1 MKLQSIII
9 VVISIALFGCSSS
22 KNTEKSVTQHPKTK
36 KTSTLS
42 EQDKMKYD
50 FMYFN
55 ANKERMIGNYQLSA
69 GLFLQCAELDPTQ
82 PAAYYELANIFDLTN
97 QTTEAIAYA
106 QKAVSLNDDNYWY
119 RFLYAHLL
127 QKSNRIDE
135 AVKQYQI
142 LIQKNPHNPELLYN
156 LAGTQLYSG
165 KYEEALKTY
174 NKLESEIGVNEE
186 ISLQKQKIYI
196 KLNNID
202 KAGEEIQKLIKAFPE
217 ETKYQGYLADM
228 YLANNMP
235 DKAFE
240 IYQRILEKDPT
251 DAFSHLALYEYY
263 RNKGEK
269 DKALSELKLVFENPD
284 FNIDTKM
291 QILLSYYADSEKK
304 PELKQDAYDLSRL
317 LIATH
322 PKDAKS
328 YTIYADFLYRDKKN
342 DGAKENYLKAI
353 ELDSS
358 KFAIW
363 SQVVFIESEM
373 QDFDGMLIHSKM
385 ALELFPNQALF
396 YFFYGV
402 ANIQKQKFQEAVDY
416 LTIGKDFVVK
426 NPPLLS
432 QFYANLGDSYYRLKD
447 HKNSDKYYEK
457 ALEIEPNNIYVLNNY
472 SYYLSLRNENLER
485 AEKLSAKANEI
496 EPNQPNYEDTYA
508 WILYKQGKY
517 IAAKEWLEKA
527 LENGGKSNAVIVE
540 HLGDVHAKL
549 GNIDKALE
557 LWNQAKTLGETS
569 EFIDKKIADKQLY
582 E

>member
-1 MKLQSIII
+1 MKLHTLIII
-9 VVISIALFGCSSS
+9 SFCFILFGCGSS
-22 KNTEKSVTQHPKTK
+22 KNVE
-36 KTSTLS
+36 KTSTVKSNKKVGLS
-42 EQDKMKYD
+42 DQDKMKYD
-50 FMYFN
+50 YMFFN

-69 GLFLQCAELDPTQ
+69 GLFLQCVELDPSKPT
-82 PAAYYELANIFDLTN
+82 AYYELANIFDLTN
-97 QTTEAIAYA
+97 QTAEAIGYA
-106 QKAVSLNDDNYWY
+106 QKAVNLDAENYWY

-127 QKSNRIDE
+127 QKSNKIEE
-135 AVKQYQI
+135 ALKQYQI
-142 LIQKNPHNPELLYN
+142 LIQKNPHNVELLYN

-174 NKLESEIGVNEE
+174 NKLETEIGVNEE

-202 KAGEEIQKLIKAFPE
+202 KAAEEIQKLINAFPE

-228 YLANNMP
+228 YLANNMA

-240 IYQRILEKDPT
+240 IYQKILEKDPN

-269 DKALSELKLVFENPD
+269 EKSFAELKLVFENKT
-284 FNIDTKM
+284 FSIDTKM
-291 QILLSYYADSEKK
+291 QILLSYYSDSETN
-304 PELKQDAYDLSRL
+304 PSLKNDAYELSRL
-317 LIATH
+317 LIDTH
-322 PKDAKS
+322 PDDAKS

-358 KFAIW
+358 KFSIW

-373 QDFDGMLIHSKM
+373 QDFDGMLTHSKM
-385 ALELFPNQALF
+385 ALDLFPNQALF

-402 ANIQKQKFQEAVDY
+402 ANIQKKNYQEAVDY

-426 NPPLLS
+426 NPPLLT
-432 QFYANLGDSYYRLKD
+432 QFYANLGDSYYRLND
-447 HKNSDKYYEK
+447 HKKSDEYYEK

-485 AEKLSAKANEI
+485 AEKLSAKANDL

-517 IAAKEWLEKA
+517 IAAKEWLKKA
-527 LENGGKSNAVIVE
+527 IENGGKTNAVIIE

-549 GNIDKALE
+549 GNIDKAVE
-557 LWNQAKTLGETS
+557 LWMQAKTLGEAS
-569 EFIDKKIADKQLY
+569 ELLDKKITDKQLY

>member
-1 MKLQSIII
+1 MKLHTLIII
-9 VVISIALFGCSSS
+9 SFCFILFGCGSS
-22 KNTEKSVTQHPKTK
+22 KNVE
-36 KTSTLS
+36 KTSTVKSNKKVGLS
-42 EQDKMKYD
+42 DQDKMKYD
-50 FMYFN
+50 YMFFN

-69 GLFLQCAELDPTQ
+69 GLFLQCVEINPIE

-97 QTTEAIAYA
+97 QTSEAIGYA
-106 QKAVSLNDDNYWY
+106 QKAVSLDANNYWY

-127 QKSNRIDE
+127 QKSNKIEE

-142 LIQKNPHNPELLYN
+142 LIQKNPNNVELLYN

-174 NKLESEIGVNEE
+174 NKLETEIGVNEE

-196 KLNNID
+196 KLNNVD
-202 KAGEEIQKLIKAFPE
+202 KAAEEIQKLINAFPE

-240 IYQRILEKDPT
+240 IYQKILEKDPN

-269 DKALSELKLVFENPD
+269 EKSFAELKLVFENKT
-284 FNIDTKM
+284 FSIDTKM
-291 QILLSYYADSEKK
+291 QILLSYYSDSETK
-304 PELKQDAYDLSRL
+304 PALKNDAYELSRL
-317 LIATH
+317 LIETH
-322 PKDAKS
+322 PDDAKS

-358 KFAIW
+358 KFSIW
-363 SQVVFIESEM
+363 SQIVFIESEM
-373 QDFDGMLIHSKM
+373 QDFDGMLTHSKM
-385 ALELFPNQALF
+385 ALDLFPNQALF

-402 ANIQKQKFQEAVDY
+402 ANIQKKNYQEAADY
-416 LTIGKDFVVK
+416 LNIGKDFVVK
-426 NPPLLS
+426 NPPLLT
-432 QFYANLGDSYYRLKD
+432 QFYANLGDSYYRLND
-447 HKNSDKYYEK
+447 HKKSDEYYEK
-457 ALEIEPNNIYVLNNY
+457 ALQIEPNNIYVLNNY

-485 AEKLSAKANEI
+485 AEMLSAKANDL

-527 LENGGKSNAVIVE
+527 IENGGKTNAVIIE

-549 GNIDKALE
+549 GNIDKAVE
-557 LWNQAKTLGETS
+557 LWIQAKSLGETS
-569 EFIDKKIADKQLY
+569 DLIDKKITDKQLY

>member
-1 MKLQSIII
+1 MTLHSIII
-9 VVISIALFGCSSS
+9 VASCLIFFGCSSS
-22 KNTEKSVTQHPKTK
+22 KTADKSPVVKSTK
-36 KTSTLS
+36 KVVLS

-50 FMYFN
+50 FMFFN

-69 GLFLQCAELDPTQ
+69 GLFLQCIELDPTQ
-82 PAAYYELANIFDLTN
+82 PTAYYELANIFDLTN
-97 QTTEAIAYA
+97 QNKEAIIYA
-106 QKAVSLNDDNYWY
+106 QKAVSLNGENYWY

-127 QKSNRIDE
+127 QKSNNIDE

-142 LIQKNPHNPELLYN
+142 LSQKNPHNIDLLYN

-165 KYEEALKTY
+165 KYDEALKTY
-174 NKLESEIGVNEE
+174 NKLEAEVGISEE

-196 KLNNID
+196 KLNNIE
-202 KAGEEIQKLIKAFPE
+202 KAAEELTKLSNHFPE

-228 YLANNMP
+228 YLVNNMP

-240 IYQRILEKDPT
+240 IYKKILEKDPN
-251 DAFSHLALYEYY
+251 DPYSHLALYEYY
-263 RNKGEK
+263 KNKGEK
-269 DKALSELKLVFENPD
+269 EKASQEIQQVFENKE

-291 QILLSYYADSEKK
+291 QILLTYYAESESKT
-304 PELKQDAYDLSRL
+304 EIKQDAYDLSKL
-317 LIATH
+317 LIQAH
-322 PKDAKS
+322 PDDAKA
-328 YTIYADFLYRDKKN
+328 YTIYADFLYRDKKM

-358 KFAIW
+358 RFALW
-363 SQVVFIESEM
+363 SQVMFIESEM

-385 ALELFPNQALF
+385 ALELFPNQPLF
-396 YFFYGV
+396 YFFYG
-402 ANIQKQKFQEAVDY
+402 ASNIQKKNYQEAIDY
-416 LTIGKDFVVK
+416 LVIGKDFVVS
-426 NPPLLS
+426 NPPLLA
-432 QFYANLGDSYYRLKD
+432 QFYANLGDSYYRIKD

-472 SYYLSLRNENLER
+472 SYYLSLRGENLER
-485 AEKLSAKANEI
+485 AEALSLKANEI

-517 IAAKEWLEKA
+517 VAAKEWLEKA
-527 LENGGKSNAVIVE
+527 VENGGNSNAVILE
-540 HLGDVHAKL
+540 HLGDVNAKL

-557 LWNQAKTLGETS
+557 LWNKAKLAGETS
-569 EFIDKKIADKQLY
+569 ELIDKKIADKKLY

>member
-1 MKLQSIII
+1 MNLHSIII
-9 VVISIALFGCSSS
+9 VASCLIFFGCSSS
-22 KNTEKSVTQHPKTK
+22 KTADKSPVVKSTK
-36 KTSTLS
+36 KVALS

-50 FMYFN
+50 FMFFN

-69 GLFLQCAELDPTQ
+69 GLFLQCIELDPTQ
-82 PAAYYELANIFDLTN
+82 PTAYYELANIFDLTN
-97 QTTEAIAYA
+97 QNKEAIIYA
-106 QKAVSLNDDNYWY
+106 QKAVSLNGENYWY

-127 QKSNRIDE
+127 QKSNNIDE

-142 LIQKNPHNPELLYN
+142 LSQKNPHNIDLLYN

-174 NKLESEIGVNEE
+174 NKLEAEVGISEE

-196 KLNNID
+196 KLNNIE
-202 KAGEEIQKLIKAFPE
+202 KAAEELTKLSNHFPE

-228 YLANNMP
+228 YLVNNMP

-240 IYQRILEKDPT
+240 IYKQILEKDPN
-251 DAFSHLALYEYY
+251 DPYSHLALYEYY
-263 RNKGEK
+263 KNKGEK
-269 DKALSELKLVFENPD
+269 EKASQEIKQVFENKE

-291 QILLSYYADSEKK
+291 QILLTYYAESESKT
-304 PELKQDAYDLSRL
+304 EIKQDAYDLSKL
-317 LIATH
+317 LIQAH
-322 PKDAKS
+322 PDDAKA
-328 YTIYADFLYRDKKN
+328 YTIYADFLYRDKKM

-358 KFAIW
+358 RFALW
-363 SQVVFIESEM
+363 SQVMFIESEM

-385 ALELFPNQALF
+385 ALELFPNQPLF
-396 YFFYGV
+396 YFFYG
-402 ANIQKQKFQEAVDY
+402 ASNIQKKNYQEAIDY
-416 LTIGKDFVVK
+416 LVIGKDFVVS
-426 NPPLLS
+426 NPPLLA
-432 QFYANLGDSYYRLKD
+432 QFYANLGDSYYRIKD

-472 SYYLSLRNENLER
+472 SYYLSLRGENLDR
-485 AEKLSAKANEI
+485 AEALSLKANEI

-517 IAAKEWLEKA
+517 VAAKEWLEKA
-527 LENGGKSNAVIVE
+527 IENGGNSNAVILE
-540 HLGDVHAKL
+540 HLGDVNAKL

-557 LWNQAKTLGETS
+557 LWNKAKLAGETS
-569 EFIDKKIADKQLY
+569 ELIDKKIADKKLY

>member
-1 MKLQSIII
+1 MNLHSIII
-9 VVISIALFGCSSS
+9 VASCLIFFGCSSS
-22 KNTEKSVTQHPKTK
+22 KTADKSPVVRSTK
-36 KTSTLS
+36 KVALS

-50 FMYFN
+50 FMFFN

-69 GLFLQCAELDPTQ
+69 GLFLQCIELDPTQ
-82 PAAYYELANIFDLTN
+82 PTAYYELANIFDLTN
-97 QTTEAIAYA
+97 QNKEAIIYA
-106 QKAVSLNDDNYWY
+106 QKAVSLNGENYWY

-127 QKSNRIDE
+127 QKSNNIDE

-142 LIQKNPHNPELLYN
+142 LSQKNPHNIDLLYN

-174 NKLESEIGVNEE
+174 NKLEAEVGISEE

-196 KLNNID
+196 KLNNIE
-202 KAGEEIQKLIKAFPE
+202 KAAEELTKLSNHFPE

-228 YLANNMP
+228 YLVNNMP

-240 IYQRILEKDPT
+240 IYKQILEKDPN
-251 DAFSHLALYEYY
+251 DPYSHLALYEYY
-263 RNKGEK
+263 KNKGEK
-269 DKALSELKLVFENPD
+269 EKASQEIKQVFENKE

-291 QILLSYYADSEKK
+291 QILLTYYAESESKT
-304 PELKQDAYDLSRL
+304 EIKQDAYDLSKL
-317 LIATH
+317 LIQAH
-322 PKDAKS
+322 PDDAKA
-328 YTIYADFLYRDKKN
+328 YTIYADFLYRDKKM

-358 KFAIW
+358 RFALW
-363 SQVVFIESEM
+363 SQVMFIESEM

-385 ALELFPNQALF
+385 ALELFPNQPLF
-396 YFFYGV
+396 YFFYG
-402 ANIQKQKFQEAVDY
+402 ASNIQKKNYQEAIDY
-416 LTIGKDFVVK
+416 LVIGKDFVVS
-426 NPPLLS
+426 NPPLLA
-432 QFYANLGDSYYRLKD
+432 QFYANLGDSYYRIKD
-447 HKNSDKYYEK
+447 YKNSDKYYEK

-472 SYYLSLRNENLER
+472 SYYLSLRGENLDR
-485 AEKLSAKANEI
+485 AEALSLKANEI

-517 IAAKEWLEKA
+517 VAAKEWLEKA
-527 LENGGKSNAVIVE
+527 VENGGNSNAVILE
-540 HLGDVHAKL
+540 HLGDVNAKL

-557 LWNQAKTLGETS
+557 LWNKAKLAGETS
-569 EFIDKKIADKQLY
+569 ELIDKKIADKKLY

>member
-1 MKLQSIII
+1 MNLHSIII
-9 VVISIALFGCSSS
+9 VASCLIFFGCSSS
-22 KNTEKSVTQHPKTK
+22 KTADKSPVVKSTK
-36 KTSTLS
+36 KVVLS

-50 FMYFN
+50 FMFFN

-69 GLFLQCAELDPTQ
+69 GLFLQCIELDPTQ
-82 PAAYYELANIFDLTN
+82 PTAYYELANIFDLTN
-97 QTTEAIAYA
+97 QNKEAIIYA
-106 QKAVSLNDDNYWY
+106 QKAVSLNGENYWY

-127 QKSNRIDE
+127 QKSNNIDE

-142 LIQKNPHNPELLYN
+142 LSQKNPHNIDLLYN

-174 NKLESEIGVNEE
+174 NKLEAEVGISEE

-196 KLNNID
+196 KLNNIE
-202 KAGEEIQKLIKAFPE
+202 KAAEELTKLSNQFPD

-228 YLANNMP
+228 YLVNNMP

-240 IYQRILEKDPT
+240 IYKQILEKDPN
-251 DAFSHLALYEYY
+251 DPYSHLALYEYY
-263 RNKGEK
+263 KNKGEK
-269 DKALSELKLVFENPD
+269 EKASQEIKQVFENKE

-291 QILLSYYADSEKK
+291 QILLTYYAESESKT
-304 PELKQDAYDLSRL
+304 EIKQDAYDLSKL
-317 LIATH
+317 LIQAH
-322 PKDAKS
+322 PDDAKA
-328 YTIYADFLYRDKKN
+328 YTIYADFLYRDKKM

-358 KFAIW
+358 RFALW
-363 SQVVFIESEM
+363 SQVMFIESEM

-385 ALELFPNQALF
+385 ALELFPNQPLF
-396 YFFYGV
+396 YFFYG
-402 ANIQKQKFQEAVDY
+402 ASNIQKKNYQEAIDY
-416 LTIGKDFVVK
+416 LVIGKDFVVS
-426 NPPLLS
+426 NPPLLA
-432 QFYANLGDSYYRLKD
+432 QFYANLGDSYYRIKD

-472 SYYLSLRNENLER
+472 SYYLSLRGENLDR
-485 AEKLSAKANEI
+485 AEALSLKANEI

-517 IAAKEWLEKA
+517 VAAKEWLEKA
-527 LENGGKSNAVIVE
+527 IENGGNSNAVILE
-540 HLGDVHAKL
+540 HLGDVNAKL

-557 LWNQAKTLGETS
+557 LWNKAKLAGETS
-569 EFIDKKIADKQLY
+569 ELIDKKIADKKLY

>member
-1 MKLQSIII
+1 MNLHSIII
-9 VVISIALFGCSSS
+9 VASCLIFFGCSSS
-22 KNTEKSVTQHPKTK
+22 KTADKSPIVKSTK
-36 KTSTLS
+36 KVVLS

-50 FMYFN
+50 FMFFN

-69 GLFLQCAELDPTQ
+69 GLFLQCIELDPTQ
-82 PAAYYELANIFDLTN
+82 PTAYYELANIFDLTN
-97 QTTEAIAYA
+97 QNKEAIIYA
-106 QKAVSLNDDNYWY
+106 QKAVSLNGENYWY

-127 QKSNRIDE
+127 QKSNNIDE

-142 LIQKNPHNPELLYN
+142 LSQKNPHNIDLLYN

-174 NKLESEIGVNEE
+174 NKLEAEVGISEE

-196 KLNNID
+196 KLNNIE
-202 KAGEEIQKLIKAFPE
+202 KAAEELTKLSNQFPD

-228 YLANNMP
+228 YLVNNMP

-240 IYQRILEKDPT
+240 IYKKILEKDPN
-251 DAFSHLALYEYY
+251 DPYSHLALYEYY
-263 RNKGEK
+263 KNKGEK
-269 DKALSELKLVFENPD
+269 EKASQEIQQVFENKE

-291 QILLSYYADSEKK
+291 QILLTYYAESESKT
-304 PELKQDAYDLSRL
+304 EIKQDAYDLSKL
-317 LIATH
+317 LIQAH
-322 PKDAKS
+322 PDDAKA
-328 YTIYADFLYRDKKN
+328 YTIYADFLYRDKKM

-358 KFAIW
+358 RFALW
-363 SQVVFIESEM
+363 SQVMFIESEM

-385 ALELFPNQALF
+385 ALELFPNQPLF
-396 YFFYGV
+396 YFFYG
-402 ANIQKQKFQEAVDY
+402 ASNIQKKNYQEAIDY
-416 LTIGKDFVVK
+416 LVIGKDFVVS
-426 NPPLLS
+426 NPPLLA
-432 QFYANLGDSYYRLKD
+432 QFYANLGDSYYRIKD
-447 HKNSDKYYEK
+447 YKNSDKYYEK

-472 SYYLSLRNENLER
+472 SYYLSLRGENLER
-485 AEKLSAKANEI
+485 AEALSLKANEI

-517 IAAKEWLEKA
+517 VAAKEWLEKA
-527 LENGGKSNAVIVE
+527 VENGGNSNAVILE
-540 HLGDVHAKL
+540 HLGDVNAKL

-557 LWNQAKTLGETS
+557 LWNKAKLAGETS
-569 EFIDKKIADKQLY
+569 ELIDKKIADKKLY

>member
-1 MKLQSIII
+1 MKLHTLIII
-9 VVISIALFGCSSS
+9 SFCFILFGCGSS
-22 KNTEKSVTQHPKTK
+22 KNVE
-36 KTSTLS
+36 KTSQVKPSKKISLS
-42 EQDKMKYD
+42 DQDKMKYD
-50 FMYFN
+50 YMFFN

-69 GLFLQCAELDPTQ
+69 GLFLQCIEINPIE

-97 QTTEAIAYA
+97 QTAEALVYA
-106 QKAVSLNDDNYWY
+106 QKAVSLDANNYWY

-127 QKSNRIDE
+127 QKSNKIEE

-142 LIQKNPHNPELLYN
+142 LIQKNPHNVELLYN

-165 KYEEALKTY
+165 KYEDALKTY
-174 NKLESEIGVNEE
+174 NKLETEIGVNEE

-196 KLNNID
+196 KLNNVD
-202 KAGEEIQKLIKAFPE
+202 KAAEEIQKLINAFPE

-240 IYQRILEKDPT
+240 IYKRILEKDPN

-269 DKALSELKLVFENPD
+269 EKSFAELKLVFKNKT
-284 FNIDTKM
+284 FSIDTKM
-291 QILLSYYADSEKK
+291 QILLSYYSDSETK
-304 PELKQDAYDLSRL
+304 PALKNDAYELSRL
-317 LIATH
+317 LIEIH
-322 PKDAKS
+322 PDDAKS

-358 KFAIW
+358 KFSIW
-363 SQVVFIESEM
+363 SQIVFIESEM
-373 QDFDGMLIHSKM
+373 QDFDGMLTHSKM
-385 ALELFPNQALF
+385 ALDLFPNQALF

-402 ANIQKQKFQEAVDY
+402 ANIQKKKYQEAADY
-416 LTIGKDFVVK
+416 LNIGKDFVVK
-426 NPPLLS
+426 NPPLLT
-432 QFYANLGDSYYRLKD
+432 QFYANLGDSYYRLND
-447 HKNSDKYYEK
+447 HKKSDEYYEK
-457 ALEIEPNNIYVLNNY
+457 ALQIEPNNIYVLNNY

-485 AEKLSAKANEI
+485 AEKLSAKANDL

-527 LENGGKSNAVIVE
+527 IENGGKTNAVIIE

-549 GNIDKALE
+549 GNIDKAVE
-557 LWNQAKTLGETS
+557 LWMQAKSLGETS
-569 EFIDKKIADKQLY
+569 ELIDKKIADKKLY

>member
-1 MKLQSIII
+1 MKLNTLIII
-9 VVISIALFGCSSS
+9 SFCFILFGCSSS
-22 KNTEKSVTQHPKTK
+22 KTADKSPVVKSTK
-36 KTSTLS
+36 KVALS

-50 FMYFN
+50 FMFFN

-69 GLFLQCAELDPTQ
+69 GLFLQCIELDPTQ
-82 PAAYYELANIFDLTN
+82 PTAYYELANIFDLTN
-97 QTTEAIAYA
+97 QNKEAIIYA
-106 QKAVSLNDDNYWY
+106 QKAVSLNGENYWY

-127 QKSNRIDE
+127 QKSNNIDE

-142 LIQKNPHNPELLYN
+142 LSQKNPHNIDLLYN

-174 NKLESEIGVNEE
+174 NKLEAEVGISEE

-196 KLNNID
+196 KLNNIE
-202 KAGEEIQKLIKAFPE
+202 KAAEELTKLSNHFPD

-228 YLANNMP
+228 YLVNNMP

-240 IYQRILEKDPT
+240 IYKQILEKDPN
-251 DAFSHLALYEYY
+251 DPYSHLALYEYY
-263 RNKGEK
+263 KNKGEK
-269 DKALSELKLVFENPD
+269 EKASQEIKQVFENKE

-291 QILLSYYADSEKK
+291 QILLTYYAESESKT
-304 PELKQDAYDLSRL
+304 EIKQDAYDLSKL
-317 LIATH
+317 LIQAH
-322 PKDAKS
+322 PDDAKA
-328 YTIYADFLYRDKKN
+328 YTIYADFLYRDKKM

-358 KFAIW
+358 RFALW
-363 SQVVFIESEM
+363 SQVMFIESEM

-385 ALELFPNQALF
+385 ALELFPNQPLF
-396 YFFYGV
+396 YFFYG
-402 ANIQKQKFQEAVDY
+402 ASNIQKKNYQEAIDY
-416 LTIGKDFVVK
+416 LVIGKDFVVS
-426 NPPLLS
+426 NPPLLA
-432 QFYANLGDSYYRLKD
+432 QFYANLGDSYYRIKD

-472 SYYLSLRNENLER
+472 SYYLSLRGENLDR
-485 AEKLSAKANEI
+485 AEALSLKANEI

-517 IAAKEWLEKA
+517 VAAKEWLEKA
-527 LENGGKSNAVIVE
+527 VENGGNSNAVILE
-540 HLGDVHAKL
+540 HLGDVNAKL

-557 LWNQAKTLGETS
+557 LWNKAKLAGETS
-569 EFIDKKIADKQLY
+569 ELIDKKIADKKLY

>member
-1 MKLQSIII
+1 MNLHSIII
-9 VVISIALFGCSSS
+9 VASCLIFFGCSSS
-22 KNTEKSVTQHPKTK
+22 KTTDKSPVVKSTK
-36 KTSTLS
+36 KVVLS

-50 FMYFN
+50 FMFFN

-69 GLFLQCAELDPTQ
+69 GLFLQCIELDPTQ
-82 PAAYYELANIFDLTN
+82 PTAYYELANIFDLTN
-97 QTTEAIAYA
+97 QNKEAIIYA
-106 QKAVSLNDDNYWY
+106 QKAVSLNGENYWY

-127 QKSNRIDE
+127 QKSNNIDE

-142 LIQKNPHNPELLYN
+142 LSQKNPHNIDLLYN

-174 NKLESEIGVNEE
+174 NKLEAEVGISEE

-196 KLNNID
+196 KLNNIE
-202 KAGEEIQKLIKAFPE
+202 KAAEELTKLSNHFPD

-228 YLANNMP
+228 YLVNNMP

-240 IYQRILEKDPT
+240 IYKKILEKDPN
-251 DAFSHLALYEYY
+251 DPYSHLALYEYY
-263 RNKGEK
+263 KNKGEK
-269 DKALSELKLVFENPD
+269 EKASQEIKQVFENKE

-291 QILLSYYADSEKK
+291 QILLTYYAESESKT
-304 PELKQDAYDLSRL
+304 EIKQDAYDLSKL
-317 LIATH
+317 LIQAH
-322 PKDAKS
+322 PDDAKA
-328 YTIYADFLYRDKKN
+328 YTIYADFLYRDKKM

-358 KFAIW
+358 RFALW
-363 SQVVFIESEM
+363 SQVMFIESEM

-385 ALELFPNQALF
+385 ALELFPNQPLF
-396 YFFYGV
+396 YFFYG
-402 ANIQKQKFQEAVDY
+402 ASNIQKKNYQEAIDY
-416 LTIGKDFVVK
+416 LVIGKDFVVS
-426 NPPLLS
+426 NPPLLA
-432 QFYANLGDSYYRLKD
+432 QFYANLGDSYYRIKD

-472 SYYLSLRNENLER
+472 SYYLSLRGENLDR
-485 AEKLSAKANEI
+485 AEALSLKANEI

-517 IAAKEWLEKA
+517 VAAKEWLEKA
-527 LENGGKSNAVIVE
+527 VENGGNSNAVILE
-540 HLGDVHAKL
+540 HLGDVNAKL

-557 LWNQAKTLGETS
+557 LWNKAKLAGETS
-569 EFIDKKIADKQLY
+569 ELIDKKIADKKLY

>member
-1 MKLQSIII
+1 MKLHTLIII
-9 VVISIALFGCSSS
+9 SFCFILFGCSSS
-22 KNTEKSVTQHPKTK
+22 KTAEKSPVVKSSK
-36 KTSTLS
+36 KVALS

-50 FMYFN
+50 FMFFN

-69 GLFLQCAELDPTQ
+69 GLFLQCVEIDPTK
-82 PAAYYELANIFDLTN
+82 PTAFYELANIFDLTN
-97 QTTEAIAYA
+97 QTTEALGYA
-106 QKAVSLNDDNYWY
+106 QKAVSLDAENYWY

-127 QKSNRIDE
+127 QKNNKIDE

-142 LIQKNPHNPELLYN
+142 LIQQHPHNVDLLYN
-156 LAGTQLYSG
+156 LAGTQLFSG
-165 KYEEALKTY
+165 KYEDALKTY
-174 NKLESEIGVNEE
+174 NKLETEVGINEE

-202 KAGEEIQKLIKAFPE
+202 KAAEEIQKLIRAFPE

-235 DKAFE
+235 EKAFE
-240 IYQRILEKDPT
+240 IYQSILKIDPN
-251 DAFSHLALYEYY
+251 DPFSHLALYEYY
-263 RNKGEK
+263 RNKGESEK
-269 DKALSELKLVFENPD
+269 SIEELKLVFQNPA

-291 QILLSYYADSEKK
+291 QILLSFYSESETK
-304 PELKQDAYDLSRL
+304 PALKNDAYELSRL
-317 LIATH
+317 LIETH
-322 PKDAKS
+322 PDDAKS

-342 DGAKENYLKAI
+342 DGAKENYLKAV

-358 KFAIW
+358 KFSIW

-373 QDFDGMLIHSKM
+373 QDFDGMLKHSKM
-385 ALELFPNQALF
+385 ALDLFPNQALF

-402 ANIQKQKFQEAVDY
+402 ANIQKKNFQEAADY

-426 NPPLLS
+426 NPPLLT
-432 QFYANLGDSYYRLKD
+432 QFYANLGDSYYRLNDYK
-447 HKNSDKYYEK
+447 KSDDNYEK
-457 ALEIEPNNIYVLNNY
+457 ALEIEPNNMYVLNNY

-485 AEKLSAKANEI
+485 AEKLSAKANDI

-527 LENGGKSNAVIVE
+527 IENGGKSNAVIIE

-549 GNIDKALE
+549 GNIDKAVE
-557 LWNQAKTLGETS
+557 LWIQAKTLGDAS
-569 EFIDKKIADKQLY
+569 ELIDKKITDKQLY

>member
-1 MKLQSIII
+1 MNLHSIII
-9 VVISIALFGCSSS
+9 VASCLIFFGCSSS
-22 KNTEKSVTQHPKTK
+22 KTADKSPVVKSTK
-36 KTSTLS
+36 KVVLS

-50 FMYFN
+50 FMFFN

-69 GLFLQCAELDPTQ
+69 GLFLQCIELDPTQ
-82 PAAYYELANIFDLTN
+82 PTAYYELANIFDLTN
-97 QTTEAIAYA
+97 QNKEAIIYA
-106 QKAVSLNDDNYWY
+106 QKAVSLNGENYWY

-127 QKSNRIDE
+127 QKSNNIDE

-142 LIQKNPHNPELLYN
+142 LSQKNPHNIDLLYN

-174 NKLESEIGVNEE
+174 NKLEAEVGISEE

-196 KLNNID
+196 KLNNIE
-202 KAGEEIQKLIKAFPE
+202 KAAEELTKLSNHFPE

-228 YLANNMP
+228 YLVNNMP

-240 IYQRILEKDPT
+240 IYKQILEKDPN
-251 DAFSHLALYEYY
+251 DPYSHLALYEYY
-263 RNKGEK
+263 KNKGEK
-269 DKALSELKLVFENPD
+269 EKASQEIKQVFENKE

-291 QILLSYYADSEKK
+291 QILLTYYAESESKT
-304 PELKQDAYDLSRL
+304 EIKQDAYDLSKL
-317 LIATH
+317 LIQAH
-322 PKDAKS
+322 PDDAKA
-328 YTIYADFLYRDKKN
+328 YTIYADFLYRDKKM

-358 KFAIW
+358 RFALW
-363 SQVVFIESEM
+363 SQVMFIESEM
-373 QDFDGMLIHSKM
+373 QDFDGMLIHSKI
-385 ALELFPNQALF
+385 ALELFPNQPLF
-396 YFFYGV
+396 YFFYG
-402 ANIQKQKFQEAVDY
+402 ASNIQKKNYQEAIDY
-416 LTIGKDFVVK
+416 LVIGKDFVVS
-426 NPPLLS
+426 NPPLLA
-432 QFYANLGDSYYRLKD
+432 QFYANLGDSYYRIKD

-472 SYYLSLRNENLER
+472 SYYLSLRGENLDR
-485 AEKLSAKANEI
+485 AEALSLKANEI

-517 IAAKEWLEKA
+517 VAAKEWLEKA
-527 LENGGKSNAVIVE
+527 IENGGNSNAVILE
-540 HLGDVHAKL
+540 HLGDVNAKL

-557 LWNQAKTLGETS
+557 LWNKAKLAGETS
-569 EFIDKKIADKQLY
+569 ELIDKKIADKKLY

>member
-1 MKLQSIII
+1 MNLHSIII
-9 VVISIALFGCSSS
+9 VASCLIFFGCSSS
-22 KNTEKSVTQHPKTK
+22 KTADKSPVVKSTK
-36 KTSTLS
+36 KVLLS

-50 FMYFN
+50 FMFFN

-69 GLFLQCAELDPTQ
+69 GLFLQCIELDLTQ
-82 PAAYYELANIFDLTN
+82 PTAYYELANIFDLTN
-97 QTTEAIAYA
+97 QNKEAIIYA
-106 QKAVSLNDDNYWY
+106 QKAVSLNGENYWY

-127 QKSNRIDE
+127 QKSNNIDE

-142 LIQKNPHNPELLYN
+142 LSQKNPHNIDLLYN

-174 NKLESEIGVNEE
+174 NKLEAEVGISEE

-196 KLNNID
+196 KLNNIE
-202 KAGEEIQKLIKAFPE
+202 KAAEELTKLSNHFPE

-228 YLANNMP
+228 YLVNNMP

-240 IYQRILEKDPT
+240 IYKQILEKDPN
-251 DAFSHLALYEYY
+251 DPYSHLALYEYY
-263 RNKGEK
+263 KNKGEK
-269 DKALSELKLVFENPD
+269 EKASQEIKQVFENTE

-291 QILLSYYADSEKK
+291 QILLTYYAESESKT
-304 PELKQDAYDLSRL
+304 EIKQDAYDLSKL
-317 LIATH
+317 LIQAH
-322 PKDAKS
+322 PDDAKA
-328 YTIYADFLYRDKKN
+328 YTIYADFLYRDKKM

-358 KFAIW
+358 RFALW
-363 SQVVFIESEM
+363 SQVMFIESEM

-385 ALELFPNQALF
+385 ALELFPNQPLF
-396 YFFYGV
+396 YFFYG
-402 ANIQKQKFQEAVDY
+402 ASNIQKKNYQEAIDY
-416 LTIGKDFVVK
+416 LVIGKDFVVS
-426 NPPLLS
+426 NPPLLA
-432 QFYANLGDSYYRLKD
+432 QFYANLGDSYYRIKD

-472 SYYLSLRNENLER
+472 SYYLSLRGENLDR
-485 AEKLSAKANEI
+485 AEALSLKANEI

-517 IAAKEWLEKA
+517 VAAKEWLEKA
-527 LENGGKSNAVIVE
+527 VENGGNNNAVILE
-540 HLGDVHAKL
+540 HLGDVNAKL

-557 LWNQAKTLGETS
+557 LWNKAKLAGETS
-569 EFIDKKIADKQLY
+569 ELIDKKIADKQLY

>member
-1 MKLQSIII
+1 MKTHSII
-9 VVISIALFGCSSS
+9 VLALSLFFIGCSSS
-22 KNTEKSVTQHPKTK
+22 KSVDNTTNQSGKAK
-36 KTSTLS
+36 KTSGLS
-42 EQDKMKYD
+42 EQDKIKYEY
-50 FMYFN
+50 MYFN
-55 ANKERMIGNYQLSA
+55 ANKERMIGNYQMSA
-69 GLFLQCAELDPTQ
+69 GMFLQCTELDPTQ
-82 PAAYYELANIFDLTN
+82 PAAFYELANILDLTN
-97 QTTEAIAYA
+97 QTAEAIIYA
-106 QKAVSLNDDNYWY
+106 QKAVNLNGENYWY

-127 QKSNRIDE
+127 QKSNRIDD

-142 LIQKNPHNPELLYN
+142 LIQKNPHNAELLYN

-174 NKLESEIGVNEE
+174 NKLETEIGVNEE

-202 KAGEEIQKLIKAFPE
+202 KAAEEIQKLIKAFPD

-228 YLANNMP
+228 YLANNMQ

-240 IYQRILEKDPT
+240 IYQKILEKDPS

-317 LIATH
+317 LIKTH
-322 PKDAKS
+322 PDDAKS

-363 SQVVFIESEM
+363 SQVVFIESDM
-373 QDFDGMLIHSKM
+373 QDFDGMLKHSKM
-385 ALELFPNQALF
+385 ALDLFPNQALF

-402 ANIQKQKFQEAVDY
+402 ANIQKKQYQEAVDY
-416 LTIGKDFVVK
+416 LSIGKDFVVK
-426 NPPLLS
+426 NPPLLA
-432 QFYANLGDSYYRLKD
+432 QFYANLGDGYYRLKD
-447 HKNSDKYYEK
+447 HINSDKCYEK
-457 ALEIEPNNIYVLNNY
+457 ALDIEPNNIYVLNNY
-472 SYYLSLRNENLER
+472 SYYLSLRGDNLDR

-517 IAAKEWLEKA
+517 VAAKEWLEKA

-557 LWNQAKTLGETS
+557 LWKQAKTIGETS